1 MGVHRLNSATLDY
14 LKGLKPDVP
23 IDGRELLKE
32 GIAIGNSFQAGKSR
46 FIRESKYD
54 NFLDYKKDGTAK
66 GRIYFNMLLGLAT
79 LNEQVEA
86 IKTVHRFIQ
95 ETGMTVDSI
104 QTIPSGLV
112 ALPKEFREKAPST
125 TSYVT
130 DGYPDYEVQVE
141 AAPIEVTF
149 NDYHL
154 SSPDCLETTIFALK
168 TGSSIIG
175 EFSQFLWDYPG
186 FDDEGKRFSD
196 MVRALGMIASKRDEK
211 FMVKTYLDDGFAGY
225 FIDGTSYVG
234 YAMLE
239 HYICTKLC
247 GARYII
253 AYGGLLS
260 ENETRMG
267 IALALHELLSTEDQ
281 PALHY
286 INSST
291 NLQWEHN
298 IHGNYG
304 VSVQELL
311 FAMLVEK
318 KYKIGLGVNP
328 VSITEKI
335 KVPTLPELLDILAA
349 GKRAEE
355 MADQWLP
362 YMDFSRLE
370 KMRDV
375 MAVQGK
381 QFFENVI
388 TGLKAAGINIEDPLE
403 MILTLKNFNPIKF
416 EKTFHPTSFHT
427 ENGEVKP
434 FYPTEMGRQTVE
446 IKNKVIAN
454 LKEAGLKE
462 SLSGRKIVVASGDA
476 HAYGLILVE
485 SVLTEM
491 GAAVVNG
498 GVDMDAADLL
508 DLADEEGAR
517 IVGISCHN
525 GQALD
530 YGRQLLELSRER
542 EKSYFIFMGGKLNA
556 ILPGNSEPVEI
567 AHLLMEM
574 GIHTEND
581 IEKTVALIK
590 RGML

>member
-1 MGVHRLNSATLDY
+1 MIAETLEY
-14 LKGLKPDVP
+14 LKSLKPGCHP
-23 IDGRELLKE
+23 DGRELLKE

-46 FIRESKYD
+46 FIRESSFET
-54 NFLDYKKDGTAK
+54 FLEYKKDCTAK

-79 LNEQVEA
+79 LEEQVDA
-86 IKTVHRFIQ
+86 IRKVREFIDKTGLV
-95 ETGMTVDSI
+95 VDSI

-112 ALPKEFREKAPST
+112 ALPKEYREKAPST

-130 DGYPDYEVQVE
+130 DGYQDYEMQVE
-141 AAPIEVTF
+141 AASIEVTF

-154 SSPDCLETTIFALK
+154 SSPDCLATTIYALK
-168 TGSSIIG
+168 TGSAVIG

-186 FDDEGKRFSD
+186 FEDDEKRFSD
-196 MVRALGMIASKRDEK
+196 MVKALGIMASKREEK

-225 FIDGTSYVG
+225 FIDCASYVG

-239 HYICTKLC
+239 HYICTELC

-281 PALHY
+281 PALYY

-291 NLQWEHN
+291 NLQWDHN

-335 KVPTLPELLDILAA
+335 KVPTLAELLDILSA

-355 MADQWLP
+355 MAEQWLP
-362 YMDFSRLE
+362 YMDFSKLE
-370 KMRDV
+370 EMRDT
-375 MAVQGK
+375 MIVQGR
-381 QFFENVI
+381 QFFENVMA
-388 TGLKAAGINIEDPLE
+388 GLKSAGIDVEDPLE
-403 MILTLKNFNPIKF
+403 MILTLKKFNPIKF
-416 EKTFHPTSFHT
+416 EQTFHPTSFCMDH
-427 ENGEVKP
+427 GEVKP
-434 FYPTEMGRQTVE
+434 FYPTEMGRQTVRMRDE
-446 IKNKVIAN
+446 IIERLND
-454 LKEAGLKE
+454 AGLKG
-462 SLSGRKIVVASGDA
+462 SLTGKKIVVASADA
-476 HAYGLILVE
+476 HAYGLILIE
-485 SVLTEM
+485 HVLTEM

-498 GVDMDAADLL
+498 GVDADAADMI
-508 DLADEEGAR
+508 DLADEEGTAF
-517 IVGISCHN
+517 IGISCHN

-530 YGRQLLELSRER
+530 YGRQIIELAKER
-542 EKSYFIFMGGKLNA
+542 EKAYFIFMGGKLNA

-567 AHLLMEM
+567 GHLLQEM
-574 GIHTEND
+574 GIHAEND
-581 IEKTVALIK
+581 IEKTVALIS
-590 RGML
+590 REEQ

>member
-1 MGVHRLNSATLDY
+1 MNPATREY
-14 LKGLKPDVP
+14 LKSLKPKAH

-32 GIAIGNSFQAGKSR
+32 GMKIGNSFQAGRSR

-54 NFLDYKKDGTAK
+54 SFLEYKKDRTEK
-66 GRIYFNMLLGLAT
+66 GKIYFNMLLGLAT
-79 LNEQVEA
+79 LGEQVEA
-86 IKTVHRFIQ
+86 IKTVHRFIE
-95 ETGMTVDSI
+95 ETGLTVDSI

-112 ALPKEFREKAPST
+112 ALPKEYREKAPST

-130 DGYPDYEVQVE
+130 DGFLDYEMQVE

-168 TGSSIIG
+168 TGSAIIG

-186 FDDEGKRFSD
+186 FDDDEKRFSD
-196 MVRALGMIASKRDEK
+196 MVKALGIMASKRDEK

-225 FIDGTSYVG
+225 FIDCTSYVG

-260 ENETRMG
+260 ENDTRMG

-281 PALHY
+281 PALFY

-291 NLQWEHN
+291 NLQWDHD

-335 KVPTLPELLDILAA
+335 KVPTLTELLDILAA

-355 MADQWLP
+355 MTEKWLP
-362 YMDFSRLE
+362 YMDFTRLE
-370 KMRDV
+370 EMRDA
-375 MAVQGK
+375 MIKQGRS
-381 QFFENVI
+381 FFNNVL
-388 TGLKAAGINIEDPLE
+388 TGLKEAGIDIEDPLE
-403 MILTLKNFNPIKF
+403 MILTLKKFNPIKF
-416 EKTFHPTSFHT
+416 EQTFHPTTFDE
-427 ENGEVKP
+427 ENCEVKP
-434 FYPTEMGRQTVE
+434 FYPTEMGRQTVDMKE
-446 IKNKVIAN
+446 NIIER
-454 LKEAGLKE
+454 LKEAGLKGA
-462 SLSGRKIVVASGDA
+462 LSGKKIVVASGDA

-485 SVLTEM
+485 NVLAEM
-491 GAAVVNG
+491 GANVING

-508 DLADEEGAR
+508 DLADEEGTVL
-517 IVGISCHN
+517 IGISCHN

-530 YGRQLLELSRER
+530 YGRQLIELTKER
-542 EKSYFIFMGGKLNA
+542 DANYMIFMGGKLNA
-556 ILPGNSEPVEI
+556 ILPGESEPVEI
-567 AHLLMEM
+567 AHILDEM
-574 GIHTEND
+574 GIHAEND
-581 IEKTVALIK
+581 IEKTVAL
-590 RGML
+590 LSN

>member
-1 MGVHRLNSATLDY
+1 MIPETLEY
-14 LKGLKPDVP
+14 LKSLKPDGHQ
-23 IDGRELLKE
+23 DGRELLKE
-32 GIAIGNSFQAGKSR
+32 GMEIGSSFKAGRSR

-54 NFLDYKKDGTAK
+54 NFLEYKKDRTENGK
-66 GRIYFNMLLGLAT
+66 IYFNMLLGLAT
-79 LNEQVEA
+79 LEEQIEA
-86 IKTVHRFIQ
+86 IKTVFEFNRK
-95 ETGMTVDSI
+95 TGLTVDSI

-112 ALPKEFREKAPST
+112 ALPKKYREKAPST

-130 DGYPDYEVQVE
+130 DGFSDYQEQVE

-168 TGSSIIG
+168 AGSAVIG
-175 EFSQFLWDYPG
+175 EFSQYLWDYPG
-186 FDDEGKRFSD
+186 FDDDEKRFSD
-196 MVRALGMIASKRDEK
+196 MVRALGVMASKRDEK

-225 FIDGTSYVG
+225 FIDCTSYVG

-281 PALHY
+281 PALFY

-291 NLQWEHN
+291 NLQWDHD

-318 KYKIGLGVNP
+318 RYKIGLGVNP

-335 KVPTLPELLDILAA
+335 KVPTLMELLDILSA

-355 MADQWLP
+355 MAEQWLP
-362 YMDFSRLE
+362 YMDFTRLE

-375 MAVQGK
+375 MVKQGM
-381 QFFENVI
+381 QFFDNVM
-388 TGLKAAGINIEDPLE
+388 TGFKAAGIDTEDPLE
-403 MILTLKNFNPIKF
+403 MILTLKKFNPIKF
-416 EKTFHPTSFHT
+416 EQTFHPTSFDSQH
-427 ENGEVKP
+427 GEVKP

-446 IKNKVIAN
+446 IKNQIIDRLWDTGRK
-454 LKEAGLKE
+454 G
-462 SLSGRKIVVASGDA
+462 SLNGKKIVVASGDA

-485 SVLTEM
+485 NVLAEM
-491 GAAVVNG
+491 GASVVNG
-498 GVDMDAADLL
+498 GVDMDAADMI
-508 DLADEEGAR
+508 DLADEEGTAFM
-517 IVGISCHN
+517 GISCHN

-530 YGRQLLELSRER
+530 YGRQLIALAKER
-542 EKSYFIFMGGKLNA
+542 KKKYFFFMGGKLN
-556 ILPGNSEPVEI
+556 
-567 AHLLMEM
+567 
-574 GIHTEND
+574 
-581 IEKTVALIK
+581 
-590 RGML
+590 

>member
-1 MGVHRLNSATLDY
+1 MIPETLEY
-14 LKGLKPDVP
+14 LKSLKPDAHQ
-23 IDGRELLKE
+23 DGKELLKE
-32 GIAIGNSFQAGKSR
+32 GMEIGNSFKAGRSR
-46 FIRESKYD
+46 FIRESEYD
-54 NFLDYKKDGTAK
+54 NFLEYKKDRTEK
-66 GRIYFNMLLGLAT
+66 GKIYFNMLLGLAT
-79 LNEQVEA
+79 LEEQIEA
-86 IKTVHRFIQ
+86 IKTVSEFNR
-95 ETGMTVDSI
+95 ETGLTVDSI

-112 ALPKEFREKAPST
+112 ALPKKYREKAPST

-130 DGYPDYEVQVE
+130 DGFSDYEAQVE

-154 SSPDCLETTIFALK
+154 SSPDCLETTIFALRS
-168 TGSSIIG
+168 GSAIIG
-175 EFSQFLWDYPG
+175 EFSQYLWDYPG
-186 FDDEGKRFSD
+186 FDDNEKRFSD
-196 MVRALGMIASKRDEK
+196 MVRALGVMASKRDEK

-225 FIDGTSYVG
+225 FIDCTSYVG

-281 PALHY
+281 PALFY

-291 NLQWEHN
+291 NLQWDHD

-335 KVPTLPELLDILAA
+335 KVPTLAELLDILSA

-355 MADQWLP
+355 MAEQWLP
-362 YMDFSRLE
+362 FMDFTRLE
-370 KMRDV
+370 KMRDE
-375 MAVQGK
+375 MAKQGK
-381 QFFENVI
+381 QFFDNVM
-388 TGLKAAGINIEDPLE
+388 TGFKAAGIDTEDPLE
-403 MILTLKNFNPIKF
+403 MILTLKKFNPIKF
-416 EKTFHPTSFHT
+416 EQTFHPTSFDSHH
-427 ENGEVKP
+427 GEVEP

-446 IKNKVIAN
+446 IKNQIIDR
-454 LKEAGLKE
+454 LWDAGRKG
-462 SLSGRKIVVASGDA
+462 SLNGKKIVVASGDA

-485 SVLTEM
+485 SVLSEM
-491 GAAVVNG
+491 GASVVNG
-498 GVDMDAADLL
+498 GVDMDAADMI
-508 DLADEEGAR
+508 DLADEEGTAF
-517 IVGISCHN
+517 IGISCHN

-530 YGRQLLELSRER
+530 YGRQLIELAKDR
-542 EKSYFIFMGGKLNA
+542 KKQYFFFMGGKLNA
-556 ILPGNSEPVEI
+556 IMPGASEPVEVD
-567 AHLLMEM
+567 HLLKEM
-574 GIHTEND
+574 GIHAEND
-581 IEKTVALIK
+581 IEKTVMLISK
-590 RGML
+590 SDL